1 MALKITFEAQTD
13 VGLERSDNQ
22 DHFGSSR
29 QENVEFFIVC
39 DGMGGHAG
47 GSTASR
53 LGVQAIENT
62 LEESTADVPL
72 RMETAIHVAN
82 DAIHS
87 MAAERRELRGMGTTV
102 AMLGIDRQNENAYV
116 AHVGDSR
123 IYRLRAN
130 TFERL
135 TRDHTMVQRLVDE
148 GIISEDE
155 AEHHPQSNVISRS
168 LGGHPIVEVEHGP
181 NVLDLSDGDIFLLCS
196 DGLCGLVSEPDMAET
211 LANLPPE
218 QATIRLIEQANDAGG
233 HDNITAQVIL
243 IGEQAPP
250 YDPATLQLIHPP
262 KGPSAEERQARIEAA
277 ENERRQRKVQ
287 AEAERLAAAFAN
299 DETIETERPN
309 LSDQDLQEARA
320 ARADKSARTKANG
333 ASSTKAT
340 QGEASRGAPV
350 LEDQSS
356 GKLLIVLAALIV
368 LLILLVIGLILK
380 TSTQPEPH
388 VVVPTQTTDPQD
400 HDEDEALQYRRF
412 DDAEPQPVYDAGY
425 GYDDVYDVYDVDQDP
440 ERAVQGP
447 RARQTSPS
455 ADAEVDDK
463 NARKA
468 NPFADDVGV
477 SAGKQP
483 AFHVPSR
490 ENPFATDEAPS
501 EKPQDKQPT
510 PEDKKSPSSSDDA
523 VIPQKSVPTPSK
535 SNPFEQPAEPT
546 PVQERREP
554 AKPPAPPVKR
564 GENPF

>member
-62 LEESTADVPL
+62 LEESDAPVPE
-72 RMETAIHVAN
+72 RMEAAIHVAN

-102 AMLGIDRQNENAYV
+102 AILGVDHTTAQAYV

-123 IYRLRAN
+123 IYRLRDH

-148 GIISEDE
+148 GIITEEE
-155 AEHHPQSNVISRS
+155 AENHPQSNVISRS
-168 LGGHPIVEVEHGP
+168 LGGHPSVEVEHGP
-181 NVLDLSDGDIFLLCS
+181 NVLDLKDGDIFLLCS

-211 LANLPPE
+211 LANLPPD

-250 YDPATLQLIHPP
+250 YDPAALQLIHPP

-277 ENERRQRKVQ
+277 ENERRQRKLQ
-287 AEAERLAAAFAN
+287 MEREAERLAAAFEN
-299 DETIETERPN
+299 DETIETERPHFSEEE
-309 LSDQDLQEARA
+309 LERARA
-320 ARADKSARTKANG
+320 ARRQKNPAPTEN
-333 ASSTKAT
+333 T
-340 QGEASRGAPV
+340 RGAPV

-356 GKLLIVLAALIV
+356 GKLLIALAGLIA

-380 TSTQPEPH
+380 TSTQKEPD
-388 VVVPTQTTDPQD
+388 VVVPTQNTDIQHAD
-400 HDEDEALQYRRF
+400 DDDEEQPLYQRF
-412 DDAEPQPVYDAGY
+412 GDDEPQPVYDAGY
-425 GYDDVYDVYDVDQDP
+425 GYGEVYDVEDTEPNDGRSAR
-440 ERAVQGP
+440 ERAASQP
-447 RARQTSPS
+447 K
-455 ADAEVDDK
+455 ADAKDDGTGTSD
-463 NARKA
+463 
-468 NPFADDVGV
+468 NPFAEGVGE
-477 SAGKQP
+477 SGGKRP
-483 AFHVPSR
+483 AFQVPSR
-490 ENPFATDEAPS
+490 ENPFATDDDTPS
-501 EKPQDKQPT
+501 KSTGKTGPAASPT
-510 PEDKKSPSSSDDA
+510 SGKESPSN
-523 VIPQKSVPTPSK
+523 VIPKKSVPTPSK
-535 SNPFEQPAEPT
+535 NNPFDAPDEPKPAHT
-546 PVQERREP
+546 ERKAP
-554 AKPPAPPVKR
+554 AKPPAPPVKP